1 MHNLAA
7 MIPDPSD
14 ESTRDRRPL
23 RVFFSYAAED
33 DAYRIQL
40 EKHLRMLQRD
50 GLIETWHDRKILPG
64 TAWGSAIDAQLEAA
78 DIVLLLVSADFLNSD
93 YCVDIEMTR
102 ALERHD
108 AQQAQVVPVIVRHC
122 DWSTARFAKLQ
133 ALPDRARPVE
143 AWTSSD
149 AAWTNVAKGI
159 RALVAG
165 EHRRPSVSVEPPSL
179 TPYLR
184 WVADENASVELRGM
198 GANVAERMDLR
209 QVYTRLI
216 AAPAAGRERQ
226 TVEPD
231 DHVAPERAQ
240 SHERELHELLAKHD
254 HVVLVGDPGSGKTT
268 FLRWVAQNLARAGLG
283 DAEALERMPACSRG
297 ASACRRRGGSGV
309 PGSRPR

>member
-143 AWTSSD
+143 AWTVH
-149 AAWTNVAKGI
+149 AF
-159 RALVAG
+159 ALMQSLWCGRHWALSLLS
-165 EHRRPSVSVEPPSL
+165 RRPVDIFWWGPALQQNFESFSGLPS
-179 TPYLR
+179 R
-184 WVADENASVELRGM
+184 EHGKSGNSRNS
-198 GANVAERMDLR
+198 GA
-209 QVYTRLI
+209 I
-216 AAPAAGRERQ
+216 
-226 TVEPD
+226 
-231 DHVAPERAQ
+231 
-240 SHERELHELLAKHD
+240 
-254 HVVLVGDPGSGKTT
+254 
-268 FLRWVAQNLARAGLG
+268 
-283 DAEALERMPACSRG
+283 
-297 ASACRRRGGSGV
+297 
-309 PGSRPR
+309 